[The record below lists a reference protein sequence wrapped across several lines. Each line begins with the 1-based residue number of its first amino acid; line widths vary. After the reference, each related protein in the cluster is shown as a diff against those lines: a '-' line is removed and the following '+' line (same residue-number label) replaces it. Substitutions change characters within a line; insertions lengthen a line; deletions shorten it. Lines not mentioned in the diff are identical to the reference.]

1 MKALITRIPY
11 AIWCGI
17 CNAKIG
23 RGSIDYTNAM
33 QGRALVRIWIRGY
46 NKSGATVNS
55 GEIKAKVWK
64 LDAKDNPYDPDTKT
78 IRIGILEHYGCLE
91 NLYNDDNTYDGLL
104 LEDVDG
110 EWRVTTMSTKFNMFA
125 WMSATELNAAKE
137 QLDEVLATKGIVTK
151 VKNDVVAEVKNDVV
165 AKVKNNVVA
174 EVKNEVVG
182 KVRGVEVD
190 DELRNLMYSDLTTEE
205 RLKAFREC
213 MAKRGVELKTQTK
226 EEQWAEVKAVK
237 SLKEAVLEEDDDDD
251 DFAAE
256 TKAAAKEC
264 SAVVEEEC
272 PFDADDCIRH
282 ENMSNFT
289 VDETE
294 EIVDEK
300 EHVDSAKL
308 EEMHKKLEDLKER
321 MHKRDELM
329 KLVDDD
335 DEIVMLKRMNAKD
348 KKAYWELSE
357 EYSRLSK

>member
-23 RGSIDYTNAM
+23 KGSIDYTNAM
-33 QGRALVRIWIRGY
+33 QGRAMVRIYIRGY

-104 LEDVDG
+104 LEDVNG
-110 EWRVTTMSTKFNMFA
+110 EWRIDTTMNTKFNMFA
-125 WMSATELNAAKE
+125 WMSEDELSTVKE
-137 QLDEVLATKGIVTK
+137 QLDEVLATKGIVAK
-151 VKNDVVAEVKNDVV
+151 VKNDVV
-165 AKVKNNVVA
+165 AKVKNEVVA
-174 EVKNEVVG
+174 EVKNEVVA
-182 KVRGVEVD
+182 KIKGVEVD
-190 DELRNLMYSDLTTEE
+190 DELRNLIHADLPIKE
-205 RLKAFREC
+205 RMKAFREC
-213 MAKRGVELKTQTK
+213 MKERGVEIKPLTN
-226 EEQWAEVKAVK
+226 EEQWAQAKAKAVK
-237 SLKEAVLEEDDDDD
+237 PLKEAVREEEDDED

-256 TKAAAKEC
+256 TRAAAEEH
-264 SAVVEEEC
+264 SAVVEEC
-272 PFDADDCIRH
+272 PFDADDSIRH
-282 ENMSNFT
+282 EDMSNFT

-294 EIVDEK
+294 KVVDEK
-300 EHVDSAKL
+300 DAVDAAKL
-308 EEMHKKLEDLKER
+308 EQMHKKLEELKER

-335 DEIVMLKRMNAKD
+335 DEIVMLKRMNAND